1 MALEGF
7 ECYES
12 SLGGDGVLWHD
23 AGVPREWEAAEKG
36 VKAKGAVDGGRK
48 GKTRNVLRTVSLLT
62 VAAVVGIASLRF
74 WRTR

>member
-23 AGVPREWEAAEKG
+23 AGVPQEWEAVEKG
-36 VKAKGAVDGGRK
+36 VKAKGAVDRVRK
-48 GKTRNVLRTVSLLT
+48 GKTRNLLRTASLMT
-62 VAAVVGIASLRF
+62 VVAVVGITSLRF